1 MPLDSRLSRRA
12 FLLLGTSAIASGW
25 VGSLQAR
32 AVGSPTVVGAMSNA
46 ADMTVPT
53 PDAQAPTTRILEVP
67 AYRQAYALSCEA
79 ASLRM
84 ALAYRGVTTGDA
96 SILDLI
102 GSDSR
107 QPFYQD
113 GVLRWGDPY
122 KTFVGD
128 VTGSEWALTG
138 YGTYYPTIAAA
149 ATALG
154 ATVLASGERIT
165 PQNVYAYV
173 LDGHP
178 AVTWVAY
185 GWMAAARWD
194 YVAFDGASVPYAGP
208 VEHAVVV
215 AGVNPTNVLIND
227 PDAGQYWIPKSTF
240 ESAYDT
246 YNQMAVVLG

>member
-12 FLLLGTSAIASGW
+12 FLLLGTAAIASGW
-25 VGSLQAR
+25 VGCRPATTSRSLIGAE
-32 AVGSPTVVGAMSNA
+32 AMSPA
-46 ADMTVPT
+46 EHMTVTTADT
-53 PDAQAPTTRILEVP
+53 PAPTIRTLEVP
-67 AYRQAYALSCEA
+67 GYRQAYALSCEA

-84 ALAYRGVTTGDA
+84 ALAYRGITTDDA
-96 SILDLI
+96 AILDLI

-107 QPFYQD
+107 QPFYKD

-122 KTFVGD
+122 STFVGD

-149 ATALG
+149 ASALG
-154 ATVLASGERIT
+154 GTVLAAGERIS
-165 PQNVYAYV
+165 PRSVYSYV

-185 GWMAAARWD
+185 GWVAATRVD
-194 YVAFDGASVPYAGP
+194 YIAFDGVSVPYAGP
-208 VEHAVVV
+208 VEHSVTV
-215 AGVNPTNVLIND
+215 AGVNPTSMLIND

-246 YNQMAVVLG
+246 YNQMAVVLA